1 MLTFHNA
8 FIFYKKLIN
17 NEKTEG
23 GFMKKIIVSIFL
35 LSILGTTLYAQEIS
49 EKEGM
54 KVLEGIR
61 REIQAEE
68 RAKQKAIEDA
78 KKAEEE
84 AEKARIAAAK
94 EEERKGKK
102 IIEDIRRDQNES
114 LEEKVFRSE
123 NTPEAR
129 MAAAKEALK
138 IGKDRMAFLREEEEE
153 IMKLEE
159 AIGINPNEKRVF
171 LSQKYDEVYD
181 EFNSNNS
188 EIEALLHENEKL
200 NEYLSRLDKMEQK
213 IRTGN

>member
-1 MLTFHNA
+1 
-8 FIFYKKLIN
+8 
-17 NEKTEG
+17 
-23 GFMKKIIVSIFL
+23 MKKIIVSIFL

-54 KVLEGIR
+54 KVLEQIR
-61 REIQAEE
+61 SEIKAEE

-102 IIEDIRRDQNES
+102 IIEDIRRNQNES

-159 AIGINPNEKRVF
+159 AIGINPNEKREF

-181 EFNSNNS
+181 EFESNNS
-188 EIEALLHENEKL
+188 GIELLLHENEKL
-200 NEYLSRLDKMEQK
+200 NEYLSRLDRMEQK
-213 IRTGN
+213 VRAGN

>member
-1 MLTFHNA
+1 
-8 FIFYKKLIN
+8 
-17 NEKTEG
+17 
-23 GFMKKIIVSIFL
+23 MKKIIVSIFL

-54 KVLEGIR
+54 KVLEQIR
-61 REIQAEE
+61 SEIKAEE

-78 KKAEEE
+78 KRAEEE

-102 IIEDIRRDQNES
+102 IIEDIRRNQNES

-181 EFNSNNS
+181 EFESNNS
-188 EIEALLHENEKL
+188 GIELLLHENEKL

-213 IRTGN
+213 IRIGN

>member
-1 MLTFHNA
+1 
-8 FIFYKKLIN
+8 
-17 NEKTEG
+17 
-23 GFMKKIIVSIFL
+23 MKKIIVSIFL

-54 KVLEGIR
+54 KVLEQIR
-61 REIQAEE
+61 SEIKAEE

-102 IIEDIRRDQNES
+102 IIEDIRRNQNES

-138 IGKDRMAFLREEEEE
+138 IGKDRMVFLREEEEE

-159 AIGINPNEKRVF
+159 AIGINPNEKREF

-181 EFNSNNS
+181 EFESNNS
-188 EIEALLHENEKL
+188 EIELLLHENEKL

-213 IRTGN
+213 IRIGN

>member
-1 MLTFHNA
+1 
-8 FIFYKKLIN
+8 
-17 NEKTEG
+17 
-23 GFMKKIIVSIFL
+23 MKKIIAGIFL
-35 LSILGTTLYAQEIS
+35 LSILGTSLYAQEIS
-49 EKEGM
+49 AKEGM
-54 KVLEGIR
+54 KVLEEIR
-61 REIQAEE
+61 REIKAEE

-102 IIEDIRRDQNES
+102 IIEDIRRNQNES

-123 NTPEAR
+123 KTPEAR
-129 MAAAKEALK
+129 MAAAKKALK

-181 EFNSNNS
+181 EFDSNNS
-188 EIEALLHENEKL
+188 EIELLLHENEKL

-213 IRTGN
+213 IRIGN

>member
-1 MLTFHNA
+1 
-8 FIFYKKLIN
+8 
-17 NEKTEG
+17 
-23 GFMKKIIVSIFL
+23 MKKIITGIFL
-35 LSILGTTLYAQEIS
+35 LSILGTSLYAQEIS

-54 KVLEGIR
+54 KVLEEIR
-61 REIQAEE
+61 REIKAEE
-68 RAKQKAIEDA
+68 RGKQKAIEDA

-102 IIEDIRRDQNES
+102 IIKDIRRNQNES

-159 AIGINPNEKRVF
+159 AIGINPNEKREF
-171 LSQKYDEVYD
+171 LSQKYDDVYD

-188 EIEALLHENEKL
+188 EIETLLHENEKL

-213 IRTGN
+213 IRIGN

>member
-1 MLTFHNA
+1 
-8 FIFYKKLIN
+8 
-17 NEKTEG
+17 
-23 GFMKKIIVSIFL
+23 MKKIIVSIFL

-54 KVLEGIR
+54 KVLEQIR
-61 REIQAEE
+61 SEIKAEE

-102 IIEDIRRDQNES
+102 IIEDIRRNQNES

-159 AIGINPNEKRVF
+159 AIGINPNEKREF

-181 EFNSNNS
+181 EFESNNS
-188 EIEALLHENEKL
+188 EIELLLHENEKL

-213 IRTGN
+213 IRIGN

>member
-1 MLTFHNA
+1 
-8 FIFYKKLIN
+8 
-17 NEKTEG
+17 
-23 GFMKKIIVSIFL
+23 MKKIIAGIFL
-35 LSILGTTLYAQEIS
+35 LSILGTSLYAQEIS
-49 EKEGM
+49 AKEGM
-54 KVLEGIR
+54 KVLEEIR
-61 REIQAEE
+61 REIKAEE

-84 AEKARIAAAK
+84 AEK
-94 EEERKGKK
+94 ERKCKK
-102 IIEDIRRDQNES
+102 IIEDIRRNQNES

-181 EFNSNNS
+181 EFDSNNS
-188 EIEALLHENEKL
+188 EIELLLHENEKL

-213 IRTGN
+213 IRIGN

>member
-1 MLTFHNA
+1 
-8 FIFYKKLIN
+8 
-17 NEKTEG
+17 
-23 GFMKKIIVSIFL
+23 MKKIIAGIFL
-35 LSILGTTLYAQEIS
+35 LSILGTSLYAQEIS

-54 KVLEGIR
+54 KVLEEIR
-61 REIQAEE
+61 REIKAEE
-68 RAKQKAIEDA
+68 RAKQKAAEDA
-78 KKAEEE
+78 KRAEEE

-102 IIEDIRRDQNES
+102 IIEDIRRNQNES

-138 IGKDRMAFLREEEEE
+138 IGKDRMVFLREEEEE
-153 IMKLEE
+153 IIKLEE
-159 AIGINPNEKRVF
+159 AIGINSNEKREF

-181 EFNSNNS
+181 EFESNSC
-188 EIEALLHENEKL
+188 EIKLLLHENEKL

-213 IRTGN
+213 IRIGN

>member
-1 MLTFHNA
+1 
-8 FIFYKKLIN
+8 
-17 NEKTEG
+17 
-23 GFMKKIIVSIFL
+23 MKKIIVSIFL

-54 KVLEGIR
+54 KVLEQIR
-61 REIQAEE
+61 SEIKAEE

-102 IIEDIRRDQNES
+102 IIEDIRRNQNES

-159 AIGINPNEKRVF
+159 AIGINPNEKREF

-181 EFNSNNS
+181 EFESNNS
-188 EIEALLHENEKL
+188 GIELLLHENEKL

-213 IRTGN
+213 IRIGN

>member
-1 MLTFHNA
+1 
-8 FIFYKKLIN
+8 
-17 NEKTEG
+17 
-23 GFMKKIIVSIFL
+23 MKKIIVSIFL
-35 LSILGTTLYAQEIS
+35 LSILGTTLYAQEIN

-54 KVLEGIR
+54 KVLEQIR
-61 REIQAEE
+61 RKIKAEE
-68 RAKQKAIEDA
+68 RAKQKAAEEA
-78 KKAEEE
+78 KRAEEE
-84 AEKARIAAAK
+84 VEKARIAAAK

-129 MAAAKEALK
+129 ITAAKEAFK
-138 IGKDRMAFLREEEEE
+138 IGEDRMAFLREEEEE

-159 AIGINPNEKRVF
+159 AIGINPNEKREF

-181 EFNSNNS
+181 EFKSNNS
-188 EIEALLHENEKL
+188 EIELLLHENEKL

>member
-1 MLTFHNA
+1 
-8 FIFYKKLIN
+8 
-17 NEKTEG
+17 
-23 GFMKKIIVSIFL
+23 MKKIIVSIFL

-54 KVLEGIR
+54 KVLEQIR
-61 REIQAEE
+61 SEIKAEE

-102 IIEDIRRDQNES
+102 IIEDIRRNQNES

-159 AIGINPNEKRVF
+159 AIGINPNEKREF

-181 EFNSNNS
+181 EFDSNNS
-188 EIEALLHENEKL
+188 GIELLLHENEKL

-213 IRTGN
+213 IRIGN

>member
-1 MLTFHNA
+1 
-8 FIFYKKLIN
+8 
-17 NEKTEG
+17 
-23 GFMKKIIVSIFL
+23 MKKIIAGIFL
-35 LSILGTTLYAQEIS
+35 LSILGTSLYAQEIS

-54 KVLEGIR
+54 KVLEEIR
-61 REIQAEE
+61 REIKAEE

-102 IIEDIRRDQNES
+102 IIEDIRRNQNES

-159 AIGINPNEKRVF
+159 AIGINPNKKREF

-181 EFNSNNS
+181 EFESNNS
-188 EIEALLHENEKL
+188 GIELLLHENEKL

-213 IRTGN
+213 IRIGN

>member
-1 MLTFHNA
+1 
-8 FIFYKKLIN
+8 
-17 NEKTEG
+17 
-23 GFMKKIIVSIFL
+23 MKKIIAGIFL
-35 LSILGTTLYAQEIS
+35 LSILGTSLYAQEIS

-54 KVLEGIR
+54 KVLEQIR
-61 REIQAEE
+61 SEIKAEE

-102 IIEDIRRDQNES
+102 IIEDIRRNQNES

-159 AIGINPNEKRVF
+159 AIGINPNEKREF

-181 EFNSNNS
+181 EFESNNS
-188 EIEALLHENEKL
+188 GIELLLHENEKL

-213 IRTGN
+213 IRIGN

>member
-1 MLTFHNA
+1 
-8 FIFYKKLIN
+8 
-17 NEKTEG
+17 
-23 GFMKKIIVSIFL
+23 MKKIIVSIFL

-54 KVLEGIR
+54 KVLEQIR
-61 REIQAEE
+61 SEIKAEE

-78 KKAEEE
+78 KRAEEE

-102 IIEDIRRDQNES
+102 IIEDIRRNQNES

-159 AIGINPNEKRVF
+159 AIGINPNEKREF

-181 EFNSNNS
+181 EFDSNNS
-188 EIEALLHENEKL
+188 EIELLLHENEKL

-213 IRTGN
+213 IRIGN